1 MSGERAEA
9 QFRFGDNIEI
19 ITDPEQ
25 VKGLLPS
32 ITVRATRPGV
42 GDDEIFVVKI
52 NQPSG
57 RALLLAVHL

>member
-1 MSGERAEA
+1 MSGERAEV